1 MNVNII
7 NYFDKNDYSKV
18 INLVLKEAEDELN
31 LKQSN
36 LQVILISNEKI
47 KEMNYQYRNKNYATD
62 VLTFPDGTFHNL
74 GDIFISIEKTHEQ
87 AKEYGHTFERELGF
101 LTVHGLLHTLGYD
114 HQTKE
119 DETAMIALQDKI
131 LNQVKLVR

>member
-7 NYFDKNDYSKV
+7 NYFDNNDYSKV
-18 INLVLKEAEDELN
+18 INLVLKEAENELN
-31 LKQSN
+31 LKQST
-36 LQVILISNEKI
+36 LQVILISDEKI
-47 KEMNYQYRNKNYATD
+47 KEMNHQYRNKNYATD

-74 GDIFISIEKTHEQ
+74 GDIFISIEKTQEQ

-119 DETAMIALQDKI
+119 EETTMIALQDKI
-131 LNQVKLVR
+131 LNQAKLVR